1 MINLNKDWV
10 AKKISDLRIK
20 PSRGNGQNFLINP
33 KPIEAIISAGNV
45 KQGEHVLEIGPGLGA
60 LTEALLQAGARVTAI
75 EFDPKLATYL
85 KKNFAENKNFTVIEG
100 GVMEIATDEFLS
112 KMGTY
117 KVIANIPYHLTSDI
131 IRRFTDTKIK
141 PETICLL
148 VQKEVAQRLAAVP
161 PNMSMLALFT
171 QWFARVE
178 YIATVPRSYFM
189 PAPEV
194 DSAIVRIT
202 PLSLE
207 EQSRGL
213 TTEEQKQL
221 FSLIKRGF
229 SSPRK
234 QLGNNIDSKSETSPI
249 DLKRRAETLT
259 HEEWITL
266 FRSLS

>member
-1 MINLNKDWV
+1 MTILNKDWIT
-10 AKKISDLRIK
+10 KKINDLRIK

-33 KPIEAIISAGNV
+33 KPIDAIIAAGEV
-45 KQGEHVLEIGPGLGA
+45 KPGDHVLEIGPGLGA
-60 LTEALLQAGARVTAI
+60 LTEALLQTGARVTAI
-75 EFDPKLATYL
+75 EFDEKLAGYL
-85 KKNFAENKNFTVIEG
+85 TKNFKDNKNFTLIQG
-100 GVMEIATDEFLS
+100 GVMEIATDEFLADL
-112 KMGTY
+112 GEY
-117 KVIANIPYHLTSDI
+117 KVIANIPYHITSDI
-131 IRRFTDTKIK
+131 VRRFTDTKLK
-141 PETICLL
+141 PKTMCIL
-148 VQKEVAQRLAAVP
+148 VQKEVAERLAAKP

-171 QWFARVE
+171 QWFARVD

-194 DSAIVRIT
+194 DSAVIRIT
-202 PLSLE
+202 PRTEE

-213 TTEEQKQL
+213 TPEEQKNL

-234 QLGNNIDSKSETSPI
+234 QIGNNIEHKSETSPI

-266 FRSLS
+266 LRSL